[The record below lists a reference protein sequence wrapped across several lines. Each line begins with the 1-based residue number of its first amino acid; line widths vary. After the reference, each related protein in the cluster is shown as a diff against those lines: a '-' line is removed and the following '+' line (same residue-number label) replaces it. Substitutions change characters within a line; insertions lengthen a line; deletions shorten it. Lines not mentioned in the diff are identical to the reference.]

1 MGKDRPSTRQIAE
14 AIARRAGSEELTRLL
29 VDELPGS
36 ELASLLLHV
45 MRERSR
51 SVTWADAL
59 RLVERNGLVRADI
72 VDARVMTQLDAHAF
86 AAAEGFDAVELS
98 PVAPFGVNALTGI
111 DQNNV
116 LTATRGTEVLADPTI
131 AMALEC
137 ARRRKRDGRT
147 GVVRLAASQ
156 RLIRMQPFDDPGFS
170 RHFRLFALVTAGR
183 DTGDERFEQEAL
195 REQLSVWLTLVESL
209 RTAGWNIPNVRIELS
224 DTRVM
229 RALLESAGVPL
240 ESLRG
245 HVSPMK
251 FDEELKRRGLS
262 LPGPVTE
269 PLKVLDGDL
278 RRLGERMERL
288 RTGVLEPLA
297 ARFPGMEGRFDFA
310 RLHGVNY
317 YEGPTVHVILRHP
330 DGRELPVGDGG
341 FTTWTQSLLND
352 RKERLLTGALGTEF
366 LYHVFRPASPL
377 RNGARSMPQ

>member
-1 MGKDRPSTRQIAE
+1 MGNERPSTRLIAE
-14 AIARRAGSEELTRLL
+14 AIARRAGSGELTRML

-45 MRERSR
+45 MRERSQK
-51 SVTWADAL
+51 VTWADAL
-59 RLVERNGLVRADI
+59 RLVERNGLVRADT
-72 VDARVMTQLDAHAF
+72 VDARLMTQMDARAF

-137 ARRRKRDGRT
+137 ARRRKRDGRA

-195 REQLSVWLTLVESL
+195 REQLSVWLRLVADL
-209 RTAGWNIPNVRIELS
+209 RAAGWDLPGVRIELS

-229 RALLESAGVPL
+229 RALLTSAGVPL

-297 ARFPGMEGRFDFA
+297 ARFPGTQTRFDFA

-317 YEGPTVHVILRHP
+317 YEGPTVHIVLRAP

-366 LYHVFRPASPL
+366 LCRVFRPG
-377 RNGARSMPQ
+377 R

>member
-14 AIARRAGSEELTRLL
+14 AIARRTGNEELTRLL

-36 ELASLLLHV
+36 ELSSLLLHV
-45 MRERSR
+45 MRERSHA
-51 SVTWADAL
+51 VTWADAL
-59 RLVERNGLVRADI
+59 RLVERNGLVRADTA
-72 VDARVMTQLDAHAF
+72 DARVLTDLDARAF

-137 ARRRKRDGRT
+137 AHRRKRDGRA
-147 GVVRLAASQ
+147 GVVRLAASH

-195 REQLSVWLTLVESL
+195 REQLSVWLTLVEAL
-209 RTAGWNIPNVRIELS
+209 RAAGWNLPRVRIELS

-229 RALLESAGVPL
+229 RALLTSAGVPL

-269 PLKVLDGDL
+269 PLKVLDGGL

-297 ARFPGMEGRFDFA
+297 ARFPGTEGRFDFA

-317 YEGPTVHVILRHP
+317 YEGPTVHVMLRTP

-366 LYHVFRPASPL
+366 LYRVFRPASPQ
-377 RNGARSMPQ
+377 G

>member
-1 MGKDRPSTRQIAE
+1 MGMGKDRPTTRQIAE
-14 AIARRAGSEELTRLL
+14 AIARRAGNEELTRLL
-29 VDELPGS
+29 IDGLSSS
-36 ELASLLLHV
+36 ELSSLLLHV

-59 RLVERNGLVRADI
+59 RLVERNGLVQADTG
-72 VDARVMTQLDAHAF
+72 DARISTEMDARAF

-170 RHFRLFALVTAGR
+170 RHFRLFTLVTAGR

-195 REQLSVWLTLVESL
+195 REQLSVWLALVEAL
-209 RTAGWNIPNVRIELS
+209 RAEGWNLPGVRIELS
-224 DTRVM
+224 DTHVM
-229 RALLESAGVPL
+229 RTLLTEAGVPL

-245 HVSPMK
+245 HISPVK
-251 FDEELKRRGLS
+251 FDAELKRRGLK
-262 LPGPVTE
+262 LPGHVTE
-269 PLKVLDGDL
+269 PLKVLDGGL

-288 RTGVLEPLA
+288 RTTVLEPLA
-297 ARFPGMEGRFDFA
+297 ARFPGTETRFDFA
-310 RLHGVNY
+310 RLHAVNY
-317 YEGPTVHVILRHP
+317 YEGPTVHIVLRAP
-330 DGRELPVGDGG
+330 DGRELQVGDGG

-352 RKERLLTGALGTEF
+352 RKERLLTGGLATTLIGRM
-366 LYHVFRPASPL
+366 FRPASPQ
-377 RNGARSMPQ
+377 G

>member
-14 AIARRAGSEELTRLL
+14 AIARRAGNEELTRIL

-51 SVTWADAL
+51 PVTWADAL
-59 RLVERNGLVRADI
+59 RLVERNGLVRADTA
-72 VDARVMTQLDAHAF
+72 DARVLTELDARAF

-137 ARRRKRDGRT
+137 ARRRKRDGRA
-147 GVVRLAASQ
+147 GVVRLAASH

-195 REQLSVWLTLVESL
+195 REQLSVWLALMAAL
-209 RTAGWNIPNVRIELS
+209 RAAGWDLPGVRIELS

-229 RALLESAGVPL
+229 RALLTSAGVPL

-251 FDEELKRRGLS
+251 FDEELRRRGLS
-262 LPGPVTE
+262 LPAPVTE
-269 PLKVLDGDL
+269 PLKVLDGGL

-297 ARFPGMEGRFDFA
+297 ARFPGTQGRFDFA

-317 YEGPTVHVILRHP
+317 YEGPTVHVVLRHP

-352 RKERLLTGALGTEF
+352 RKERLLTGAMGTEF
-366 LYHVFRPASPL
+366 LYRVFRPASPQ
-377 RNGARSMPQ
+377 R

>member
-1 MGKDRPSTRQIAE
+1 MGKDRPSTKRIAE
-14 AIARRAGSEELTRLL
+14 AIARRAGNEELTRIL

-51 SVTWADAL
+51 SVTWADVL
-59 RLVERNGLVRADI
+59 RLVERNGLVRADTA
-72 VDARVMTQLDAHAF
+72 DARVLTELDARAF

-98 PVAPFGVNALTGI
+98 PVASFGVNALTGI

-137 ARRRKRDGRT
+137 ASRRKREGRT
-147 GVVRLAASQ
+147 GVVRLAASH

-195 REQLSVWLTLVESL
+195 REQLAVWLTLLADL
-209 RTAGWNIPNVRIELS
+209 RAAGWNIPDVRIELS

-229 RALLESAGVPL
+229 RALLTSAGVPL

-251 FDEELKRRGLS
+251 FDEELKRRGLK
-262 LPGPVTE
+262 LPGAVTE
-269 PLKVLDGDL
+269 PLKVLDGEL

-297 ARFPGMEGRFDFA
+297 TRFPGTEGRFDFS

-317 YEGPTVHVILRHP
+317 YDGPTVHVVLSHP

-366 LYHVFRPASPL
+366 LYRVFRPETPL
-377 RNGARSMPQ
+377 PR

>member
-1 MGKDRPSTRQIAE
+1 MGNERPSTRRIAE
-14 AIARRAGSEELTRLL
+14 AIARRAGSGELTRML

-45 MRERSR
+45 MRERSQK
-51 SVTWADAL
+51 VTWADAL
-59 RLVERNGLVRADI
+59 RLVERNGLVRADT
-72 VDARVMTQLDAHAF
+72 VDARLMTQMDARAF

-137 ARRRKRDGRT
+137 ARRRKRDGRA

-195 REQLSVWLTLVESL
+195 REQLSVWLRLVADL
-209 RTAGWNIPNVRIELS
+209 RAAGWDLPGVRIELS

-229 RALLESAGVPL
+229 RVLLTSAGVPL

-297 ARFPGMEGRFDFA
+297 ARFPGTETRFDFA

-317 YEGPTVHVILRHP
+317 YEGPTVHIVLRAP

-366 LYHVFRPASPL
+366 LCRVFRPG
-377 RNGARSMPQ
+377 R